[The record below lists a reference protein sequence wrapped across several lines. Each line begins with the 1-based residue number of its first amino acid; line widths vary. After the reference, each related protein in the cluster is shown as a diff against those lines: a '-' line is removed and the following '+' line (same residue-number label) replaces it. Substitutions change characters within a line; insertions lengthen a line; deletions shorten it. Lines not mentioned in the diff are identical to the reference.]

1 MALTLILAVGQD
13 PMVLSTRCSIL
24 QSAGYIVRSACSVA
38 ESIDSI
44 QNADFDLLLLC
55 HSIPLHDRDWLIR
68 FIRSTGS
75 QIPIYGVA
83 SAALEFQAGLAN
95 GVLASRPDD
104 LIKQLR
110 DVVEVAHRTMTL
122 AQCH

>member
-1 MALTLILAVGQD
+1 MALTRILAVGQD
-13 PMVLSTRCSIL
+13 PMILSTRCSIL
-24 QSAGYIVRSACSVA
+24 QSAGYIVRSARSVA
-38 ESIDSI
+38 EAIDSI
-44 QNADFDLLLLC
+44 HNADFDLLLLC
-55 HSIPLHDRDWLIR
+55 HSIPLSDRDRLIR

-75 QIPIYGVA
+75 QIPIYGVE

-104 LIKQLR
+104 LIKQLH